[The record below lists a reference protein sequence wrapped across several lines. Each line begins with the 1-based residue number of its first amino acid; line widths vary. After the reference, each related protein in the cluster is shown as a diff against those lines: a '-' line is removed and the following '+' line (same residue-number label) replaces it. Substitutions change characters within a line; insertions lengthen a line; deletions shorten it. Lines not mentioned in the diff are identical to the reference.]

1 MKAVAALAVLLA
13 LAPSMAAAGEPR
25 GDWRQVVTAADRQ
38 RLRNWRT
45 AWMTALADAR
55 GGADAATVAADPA
68 LFDPDAGL
76 VDGAMPPPG
85 DYRCRLIAIGARPG
99 ARALASGGWGRCHIA
114 DGGAPRPLTG
124 LDGIQRPAG
133 LIYADSEHR
142 AIFLGTAMFP
152 DERRPATY
160 AHAAGRDMAGVVER
174 IGERRWRLALPYPRF
189 GSALDL
195 IELAPA

>member
-1 MKAVAALAVLLA
+1 MKAVAAVAVLFA
-13 LAPSMAAAGEPR
+13 LTPSTAAAGEPR
-25 GDWRQVVTAADRQ
+25 GDWRQVVTAHDRQ
-38 RLRNWRT
+38 RLRDWRT
-45 AWMTALADAR
+45 AWTTALADVR
-55 GGADAATVAADPA
+55 DGGGAATVAADPA
-68 LFDPDAGL
+68 LFQPDAGL
-76 VDGAMPPPG
+76 VDRAMPPPG
-85 DYRCRLIAIGARPG
+85 DYRCRQIAIGARPG
-99 ARALASGGWGRCHIA
+99 GPALSSGDWGRCHVA
-114 DGGAPRPLTG
+114 GDGAPRQLTG
-124 LDGIQRPAG
+124 LDGVQRPAG
-133 LIYADSEHR
+133 LIYADGERR